1 MMYSLSVITV
11 VKNDQNNI
19 VKTIKSVLN
28 QKNLNFEYIIH
39 DGKSSDYTF
48 NKVKKF
54 KKKNIKIIR
63 ETDVNLYDAINK
75 CIKKANGEYIIL
87 IHSGD
92 IFFDDFVLFNLQKIL
107 IRRPDILSGNI
118 KFYKNYRSNI
128 IRNWIYP
135 IKVLNKFSIF
145 KIPHTALIVKKNIF
159 KKLGFYNIKY
169 NISSDMDLMIKLSK
183 LKNLKYVYL
192 NKYITLMSAD
202 GLSTSKINFFKK
214 LIQDLKIL
222 VYHFKFY
229 FIFYYILK
237 VYFKIFDYL
246 GYKNINT
253 K

>member
-19 VKTIKSVLN
+19 IKTIKSVLS

-54 KKKNIKIIR
+54 KNKNIKIIR
-63 ETDVNLYDAINK
+63 ENDINLYDAINK
-75 CIKKANGEYIIL
+75 CIKKASGEYIIL

-118 KFYKNYRSNI
+118 KFYKNNTFNI

-145 KIPHTALIVKKNIF
+145 KIPHTALIIKKKIIE
-159 KKLGFYNIKY
+159 KLGFYNIKY

-183 LKNLKYVYL
+183 IKNLKYIYL

-214 LIQDLKIL
+214 LIQDLQIL

-229 FIFYYILK
+229 FLFYYVLK